1 MRIKKKRKEESEKV
15 QGELKQGFKQCL
27 EFRNAQIVG
36 WDGEWIFQA
45 KKRRNIFKEITR
57 IK

>member
-1 MRIKKKRKEESEKV
+1 MGLRRKKRKEEFGKL
-15 QGELKQGFKQCL
+15 QGEFKQGFTKHL

-36 WDGEWIFQA
+36 WEGEWVFQA

-57 IK
+57 